1 MKFTSLGVLAVL
13 AVSFTSGCA
22 VQEDAPAVEEELSQG
37 IEVDEGLLNVEVT
50 VPKEFFEG
58 QTEED
63 IAAIA
68 KEGGYSGYTMNADGS
83 VTYAMSKAA
92 YDEALQKM
100 RDGIDLAIQETV
112 KEKPHVFKSVTYDD
126 AVSRF
131 DVTVDKDAYGADT
144 GAGFIGF
151 SFGLSGIFYQMFDGV
166 STDDREVVIN
176 FIDDLTN
183 EVFDSQR
190 WPLEE

>member
-1 MKFTSLGVLAVL
+1 VL